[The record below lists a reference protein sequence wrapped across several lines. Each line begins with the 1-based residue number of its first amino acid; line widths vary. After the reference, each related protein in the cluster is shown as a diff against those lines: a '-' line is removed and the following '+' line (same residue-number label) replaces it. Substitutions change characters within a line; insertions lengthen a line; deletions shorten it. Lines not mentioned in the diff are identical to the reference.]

1 MPTYTYRAVTK
12 TGLVVRNKVES
23 ASRMNLIKSLKNNGL
38 MPITIEQVSYKSAN
52 RQKKQK
58 KNVTDIQ
65 EIMKNVN
72 TTQLG
77 REKNKTLTTKE
88 KVNLYFA
95 KSEKITTRDLVIFT
109 QNFYL
114 LKKANFNNIHALST
128 IIESTDNLSF
138 RGILEDI
145 LAGVEAGENMYTTME
160 YYSNVFPY
168 IYINMIK
175 VGELS
180 GSLTNSLQQAV
191 KYLDESEALNK
202 KIKSI
207 LIPNI
212 VQFALLLVM
221 LIVGTL
227 VAIPA
232 IQGIFDELG
241 TDETLPTVTL
251 WFADFLDGVIKHWY
265 VPVTIIVAAVAG
277 VLFYINTPKGKYN
290 FHYFKYKMPIF
301 GPLIYALDFSRLMK
315 AMLLNL
321 KNGMRIQDAIE
332 VSKNVVQNYVMLS
345 IIETS
350 INNILIG
357 QSWIEPFEK
366 SGLSSSMTTEM
377 LKIGMQ
383 TDLTEMMEKLVEY
396 MDIDIDNIMNKIMK
410 ALPQVVYAI
419 VGAVLIFFVLVVLV
433 PCIQVYMG
441 NFLFSAYGV

>member
-1 MPTYTYRAVTK
+1 MPTYMYKAVTR
-12 TGLVVRNKVES
+12 TGLVVKNRVES
-23 ASRMNLIKSLKNNGL
+23 PSKQTLLKTLKNNDL
-38 MPITIEQVSYKSAN
+38 MPIDIEQLKYSEK
-52 RQKKQK
+52 RKKTKK
-58 KNVTDIQ
+58 KNISEIE

-72 TTQLG
+72 TTQI
-77 REKNKTLTTKE
+77 NKPKQLSTKE
-88 KVNLYFA
+88 KINLYLA
-95 KSEKITTRDLVIFT
+95 KTEKITPRDLVVFT

-114 LKKANFNNIHALST
+114 LKKADFNNIHALST
-128 IIESTDNLSF
+128 IIQSTENVSF
-138 RGILEDI
+138 KGILEDI

-180 GSLTNSLQQAV
+180 GSLTNSLKQAV
-191 KYLDESEALNK
+191 KYLDDTAALNK
-202 KIKSI
+202 KLKSI

-212 VQFALLLVM
+212 VQFVLLIVM
-221 LIVGTL
+221 LFVGTL

-232 IQGIFDELG
+232 IQGVFDELG
-241 TDETLPTVTL
+241 TEEKLPAITL
-251 WFADFLDGVIKHWY
+251 WFADVVDLLIAYWY
-265 VPVTIIVAAVAG
+265 IPLGIVVAIAGII
-277 VLFYINTPKGKYN
+277 LFYINTPKGKYN
-290 FHYFKYKMPIF
+290 FDYFKYKCPIF
-301 GPLIYALDFSRLMK
+301 GELIYALDFSRLMK

-357 QSWIEPFEK
+357 GSWIEPFEK
-366 SGLSSSMTTEM
+366 AGLSKPMTTEM

-396 MDIDIDNIMNKIMK
+396 MEIDIDNIMTKIMK

-419 VGAVLIFFVLVVLV
+419 VGVVLIFFVLVVLV

-441 NFLFSAYGV
+441 NFLFSAYL

>member
-1 MPTYTYRAVTK
+1 MATYMYRAVTK
-12 TGLVVRNKVES
+12 TGVVVRNKVES
-23 ASRMNLIKSLKNNGL
+23 ASRLTLIKSLKNNGL
-38 MPITIEQVSYKSAN
+38 MPISIEQMSYRSEN
-52 RQKKQK
+52 RQKKKK

-65 EIMKNVN
+65 EIMRNVN

-77 REKNKTLTTKE
+77 KEKSKTLTTKE
-88 KVNLYFA
+88 KINLYFA

-138 RGILEDI
+138 RGVLEDI

-180 GSLTNSLQQAV
+180 GSLTTSLQQAV
-191 KYLDESEALNK
+191 KYLDESEVLNK

-212 VQFALLLVM
+212 AQFVLLLVM
-221 LIVGTL
+221 LVVGTL

-241 TDETLPTVTL
+241 TDETLPAVTL
-251 WFADFLDGVIKHWY
+251 WFADFLDGVMKHWY
-265 VPVTIIVAAVAG
+265 LPVMIIIASVAG
-277 VLFYINTPKGKYN
+277 ILFYINTPKGKYN

-301 GPLIYALDFSRLMK
+301 GQLIYALDFSRLMK

-366 SGLSSSMTTEM
+366 SGLSSTMTTEM

-419 VGAVLIFFVLVVLV
+419 VGVVLIFFVLVVLV